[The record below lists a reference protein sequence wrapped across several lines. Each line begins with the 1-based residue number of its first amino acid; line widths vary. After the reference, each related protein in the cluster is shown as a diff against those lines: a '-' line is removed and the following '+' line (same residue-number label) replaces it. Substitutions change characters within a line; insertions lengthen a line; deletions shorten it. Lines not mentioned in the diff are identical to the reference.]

1 MKMCPNGNP
10 DQNGMSSKVGQGM
23 DYDQAL
29 EREALFIR
37 YESRPLL
44 SGGKPPVRFQVAIGV
59 SGRWFR

>member
-37 YESRPLL
+37 YESRPRLL
-44 SGGKPPVRFQVAIGV
+44 VMGWTPPDGINVPKWRC
-59 SGRWFR
+59 

>member
-44 SGGKPPVRFQVAIGV
+44 LGESRLSAFE
-59 SGRWFR
+59 R